1 MKSKPILT
9 VREYVDRLRLTKN
22 LDIRAFLVFQ
32 RLCRFY
38 KTLNVV
44 AALVAGLSLAI
55 LTFNEF
61 HPTESSLVRAAEGF
75 LCSSAIT
82 AVISAMT
89 STMLLFRFEG
99 QEHATRKDLAL
110 AWSPLFMLDLA
121 IVEYLLGL
129 LLWYN
134 GKNNRWR
141 IALMSLQMVGL
152 LLFSISLAVWMWQSM
167 TTLHYPTVGASISLD
182 KKRTC
187 THKDNLEQRQKGFQ
201 AQDLPKTFQDTVEV
215 TRQLGKQYLW
225 IDSLCIIQGLEEGEE
240 TDNWK
245 KESKRMETVFSLAYC
260 TLAASSAK
268 GSDEGFLKLRPSSLP
283 LQIQTKDGRW
293 FYVST
298 EVDNFLEDVEKAPL
312 NG

>member
-141 IALMSLQMVGL
+141 IVLMSLQMVGL

-167 TTLHYPTVGASISLD
+167 SETG
-182 KKRTC
+182 
-187 THKDNLEQRQKGFQ
+187 G
-201 AQDLPKTFQDTVEV
+201 
-215 TRQLGKQYLW
+215 LGK
-225 IDSLCIIQGLEEGEE
+225 EEA
-240 TDNWK
+240 N
-245 KESKRMETVFSLAYC
+245 
-260 TLAASSAK
+260 AA
-268 GSDEGFLKLRPSSLP
+268 GS
-283 LQIQTKDGRW
+283 GRR
-293 FYVST
+293 VANS
-298 EVDNFLEDVEKAPL
+298 
-312 NG
+312 

>member
-1 MKSKPILT
+1 MYVVAAKSAYLYLSLNVT
-9 VREYVDRLRLTKN
+9 VTKN
-22 LDIRAFLVFQ
+22 LDIRALLVFQ

-61 HPTESSLVRAAEGF
+61 HPTKSSLVRAAEGF

-82 AVISAMT
+82 AVISVMT

-99 QEHATRKDLAL
+99 QEYATRKDLAL

-134 GKNNRWR
+134 GKNNGWR

-152 LLFSISLAVWMWQSM
+152 LLFSISLAVWMWQTMS
-167 TTLHYPTVGASISLD
+167 D
-182 KKRTC
+182 K
-187 THKDNLEQRQKGFQ
+187 GG
-201 AQDLPKTFQDTVEV
+201 
-215 TRQLGKQYLW
+215 LGK
-225 IDSLCIIQGLEEGEE
+225 EEA
-240 TDNWK
+240 N
-245 KESKRMETVFSLAYC
+245 A
-260 TLAASSAK
+260 AAS
-268 GSDEGFLKLRPSSLP
+268 
-283 LQIQTKDGRW
+283 GRR
-293 FYVST
+293 VADS
-298 EVDNFLEDVEKAPL
+298 
-312 NG
+312 

>member
-141 IALMSLQMVGL
+141 IALMSLQM
-152 LLFSISLAVWMWQSM
+152 
-167 TTLHYPTVGASISLD
+167 
-182 KKRTC
+182 
-187 THKDNLEQRQKGFQ
+187 DNLEQRQKGFQ